1 MILYNAPMVFV
12 IICCEGTQFTNET
25 LKLYFIIKALSSFMY
40 IKKLILW
47 WVIKPSNSV
56 ATGSENTQKILQIKL
71 WGDIGKLGSY
81 LIFFITLLVIV
92 CIDNHIEQLN
102 FPSLLQS
109 KFFPKR
115 RNMFLLCD
123 NRDILLSS
131 FTQVTSHILKNKL
144 FIE

>member
-1 MILYNAPMVFV
+1 MLLWSLWSYAVRAHSLLMKPWSSILLSKHWVLL
-12 IICCEGTQFTNET
+12 CTQ
-25 LKLYFIIKALSSFMY
+25 
-40 IKKLILW
+40 KKLILW

-56 ATGSENTQKILQIKL
+56 ATSSENTQKILQIKL
-71 WGDIGKLGSY
+71 WGDIGKSGSY

-92 CIDNHIEQLN
+92 CINNHIEQLN

-131 FTQVTSHILKNKL
+131 FTQVTSQILKNKL